1 MLVSVF
7 PPKGKPA
14 DSSGDQRA
22 RRSPTSARNRSDG
35 FDLNVSLLEV
45 SDAAGLTSLTD
56 DNCGS
61 TCGACTTDVA

>member
-1 MLVSVF
+1 MTRPVTQSTTQV
-7 PPKGKPA
+7 
-14 DSSGDQRA
+14 QE
-22 RRSPTSARNRSDG
+22 PTATSQSDG

-61 TCGACTTDVA
+61 TCGACTTNVA